1 MIQAVHHLLIYRYFV
16 DQSQNITYPYSKKK
30 KWNKNKIRS
39 LCTLKKKSGEG
50 VDF

>member
-30 KWNKNKIRS
+30 NEIKIK
-39 LCTLKKKSGEG
+39 LEVCVL
-50 VDF
+50 